1 MSHNPVFCSIRSDL
15 DRVAA
20 DLAGA
25 SRIALDIETY
35 GSRKGD
41 GLDPW
46 KGDIRLLTLSRH
58 GGTIWTIDLRA
69 TGYEL
74 GPLTQILEQATRT
87 LSSNTSWDSTPQAV
101 VASVAGALGGLRFST
116 RHPRAAFGLQKP
128 EGHPYA
134 PGTRS
139 PDLTNRGRR
148 NHGGPGSN
156 GKMAARHSPTL
167 FPALGGPRQRVA
179 RTRPE

>member
-1 MSHNPVFCSIRSDL
+1 MLPGAFFSYFTTSWASVSPAWARSSELKCRGWWQPRRPAWKPVEHRP
-15 DRVAA
+15 
-20 DLAGA
+20 G
-25 SRIALDIETY
+25 
-35 GSRKGD
+35 
-41 GLDPW
+41 
-46 KGDIRLLTLSRH
+46 
-58 GGTIWTIDLRA
+58 
-69 TGYEL
+69 
-74 GPLTQILEQATRT
+74 RT